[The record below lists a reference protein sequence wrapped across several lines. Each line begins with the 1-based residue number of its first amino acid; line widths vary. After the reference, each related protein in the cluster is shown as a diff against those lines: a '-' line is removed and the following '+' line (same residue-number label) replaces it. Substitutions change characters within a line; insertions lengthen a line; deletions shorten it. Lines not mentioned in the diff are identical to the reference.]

1 MFKNNK
7 KLSIYAIIVFALSM
21 GIFSIT
27 DAIWIFYVMAIL
39 IFLGM
44 LVLGNLTKRDK
55 VKNFIGVV
63 VFMFV
68 LFVGSNFL
76 R

>member
-27 DAIWIFYVMAIL
+27 DAFWIFYVMAIL

-68 LFVGSNFL
+68 VFVGSNFL